1 MKYTSPTPKTTSL
14 VEIVAQQRHDDLM
27 AATIRKATMRNLHC
41 RVCGAVVRR
50 KDARATCWLHQDAP
64 TASEESPQ
72 HVVVAPDAPPPEA
85 APPRLHSRQQNRLQR
100 AGGRRVWFEICVERP
115 LARSDSPAEKSCA
128 PSGG

>member
-1 MKYTSPTPKTTSL
+1 MTMKYTSPTPKMTSL

-64 TASEESPQ
+64 TVSEVAPQ
-72 HVVVAPDAPPPEA
+72 QVVVAPDAPPSEA
-85 APPRLHSRQQNRLQR
+85 APPRLPSRQNRGQR
-100 AGGRRVWFEICVERP
+100 VGGRRM
-115 LARSDSPAEKSCA
+115 
-128 PSGG
+128 